1 MVMSFFSALVEAG
14 RRWWGHDPGRL
25 GAALAYYTIF
35 SMGPLLLIIISVA
48 GLVLGRQ
55 AVEGQIVGSLSSMM
69 GATAATA
76 IQGALASA
84 SDFGTGVLSLII
96 GVSTLVASAIA
107 IVMQLKAALN
117 TVWGVEVKPD
127 EGYLAIVRH
136 YVFALLGVL
145 AAGLFV
151 LLSLAATTVVS
162 SVGGVIAQYIPL
174 PIATGLDLVISLAIL
189 TALFA
194 GLFKWLPDTP
204 VAWRDVWV
212 GAALTAVLFLIGKW
226 GIGWWIGRQ
235 GLDSTFGAAAS
246 VVVLLVWVYY
256 ASQIIF
262 FGAQFTRVWADR
274 RAASAAE
281 RERAPPNAGD
291 AATLNCLPS

>member
-1 MVMSFFSALVEAG
+1 MLTAFATTFVEAG
-14 RRWWGHDPGRL
+14 KRWWGHDPGRL

-69 GATAATA
+69 GATAASA

-84 SDFGTGVLSLII
+84 SDFGTGVLSLMI

-117 TVWGVEVKPD
+117 TVWGVEAKSD
-127 EGYLAIVRH
+127 DGYLAIVRH

-145 AAGLFV
+145 VAGLFV
-151 LLSLAATTVVS
+151 MLSLAATTVLS
-162 SVGGVIAQYIPL
+162 SVGGVIAQHIPL
-174 PIATGLDLVISLAIL
+174 PIAAGMDLVISLAIL
-189 TALFA
+189 TVLFA
-194 GLFKWLPDTP
+194 GLFKWLPDTA
-204 VAWRDVWV
+204 VAWSDVWV

-274 RAASAAE
+274 RGA
-281 RERAPPNAGD
+281 RARDTAPVPARTVGI
-291 AATLNCLPS
+291 

>member
-35 SMGPLLLIIISVA
+35 SMGPLLLIIISIA

-76 IQGALASA
+76 IQSALASA
-84 SDFGTGVLSLII
+84 SDFGTGVISLMI

-117 TVWGVEVKPD
+117 TVWGVEAKSD

-151 LLSLAATTVVS
+151 IVSLAATTVLS

-174 PIATGLDLVISLAIL
+174 PIAAGMDLVISLAIL
-189 TALFA
+189 TVLFA

-204 VAWRDVWV
+204 VAWSDVWM
-212 GAALTAVLFLIGKW
+212 GAAVTAILFLIGKW

-235 GLDSTFGAAAS
+235 GLESTFGAAAS

-274 RAASAAE
+274 RGT
-281 RERAPPNAGD
+281 RVHD
-291 AATLNCLPS
+291 AAPVPAKAGGV